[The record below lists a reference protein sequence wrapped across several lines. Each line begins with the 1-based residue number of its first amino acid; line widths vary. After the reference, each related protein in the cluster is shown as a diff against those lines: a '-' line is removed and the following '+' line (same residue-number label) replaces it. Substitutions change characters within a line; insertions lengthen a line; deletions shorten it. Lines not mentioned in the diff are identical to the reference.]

1 MRATLRWAH
10 SDLRTHRGEALFL
23 VLATAGV
30 VVSLLLATALFG
42 YATNPWQRVFTQ
54 AHGAHVTLHTTVSAD
69 ADRLT
74 GLEGVRSVAGP
85 YPTSSL
91 TLSSQGGRA
100 SVEVRG
106 TRDRPE
112 VGRPIV
118 TSGHWLDPATPDGV
132 VLESN
137 LARALLTAPGDTL
150 SVPGTARRFTVVGVA
165 DSAEPRFRPGE
176 RAGLVW
182 ALPSAVADPDGQVI
196 GLRLTDPGDTGY
208 AVQRAVTE
216 LGAGAIGEVATWQQA
231 RAEAQGDN
239 RLLGQVLGLFGLGAL
254 VAAGFAV
261 HGAITTRIR
270 GHLRD
275 ISVLKAIGFTPGQV
289 VRVFLIQHLGYALL
303 GAVAAAALTEA
314 LGGSVPGRLGDAV
327 DVWQGLPGHTA
338 ALFVVPVGAVLFIG
352 ATTGLAAW
360 RAGRVPPVPV
370 PRPAAA
376 PAGRLR
382 RAGPWRRA
390 HGRVPAGPYGVP
402 RPGRRAPPTA

>member
-23 VLATAGV
+23 VLATAGI
-30 VVSLLLATALFG
+30 VVSLLLAAALFG

-54 AHGAHVTLHTTVSAD
+54 AHGAHVTLHTTASAD

-74 GLEGVRSVAGP
+74 GLDGVRSVAGP

-91 TLSSQGGRA
+91 TLASQGGRA

-132 VLESN
+132 VLESG

-150 SVPGTARRFTVVGVA
+150 TVPGTARRFTVVGVA

-182 ALPSAVADPDGQVI
+182 ALPSAVPDPDGQVI

-254 VAAGFAV
+254 AAAGLAV

-270 GHLRD
+270 GTCGTSPSSRRSASPRPGGARLPDPASRLRP
-275 ISVLKAIGFTPGQV
+275 ARCGGRRRAHRGAGRRGPGTARGRGG
-289 VRVFLIQHLGYALL
+289 RVA
-303 GAVAAAALTEA
+303 
-314 LGGSVPGRLGDAV
+314 
-327 DVWQGLPGHTA
+327 GLPGHTA
-338 ALFVVPVGAVLFIG
+338 TLFVVPAAAVLFIG

-360 RAGRVPPVPV
+360 RAGRVPRCRCRVR
-370 PRPAAA
+370 PR
-376 PAGRLR
+376 R
-382 RAGPWRRA
+382 
-390 HGRVPAGPYGVP
+390 
-402 RPGRRAPPTA
+402 RPGG